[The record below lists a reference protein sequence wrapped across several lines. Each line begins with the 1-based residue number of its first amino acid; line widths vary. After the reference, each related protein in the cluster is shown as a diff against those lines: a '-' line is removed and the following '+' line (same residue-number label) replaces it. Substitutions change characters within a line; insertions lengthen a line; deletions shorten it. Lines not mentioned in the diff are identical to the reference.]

1 MSKRSF
7 SAVSRAAAI
16 ALAAGLVVVP
26 QANAETKTN
35 LNQPLACN
43 LQLKNPGAI
52 PLGQASGVEGVYNA
66 ANPQYSNFRVALNQT
81 SAPDTVEQGEEFDYV
96 IDAGKLGVPASI
108 KAAVTANVSRV
119 SQMNIWYQ
127 LPENAELVS
136 FKQEGGLDGMKV
148 EQVGNKLRIWTPAPT
163 KGSQD
168 VTQWSKNTRNQYAHG
183 GAEATRGTSTYD
195 IVIPKV
201 TLRLKATG
209 APGSTIQASF
219 PKVDADSFSSEL
231 PIQFYAD
238 ASAKVLLSSIS
249 ANGFIRCGLSEDD
262 KYWPRDK
269 NGTNLPSEKF
279 SAVKIVAPAKKNND
293 EHDPKAKGP
302 VTITEGDALPEA
314 KAQIID
320 FDKLPAGTTAAW
332 ASEHKTAGANQQGK
346 ITVTY
351 PDKTTDTVN
360 VTVNVNKKATAA
372 DQNDP
377 KAKGAVTITQGDALP
392 AAQDQIADFAK
403 LPAGTKAAWTSTHD
417 KVGANQDGTI
427 TVTYSDGSTDTVA
440 VKVTVNKKETLAD
453 KNDPKAKG
461 AVTITQGDALPKAE
475 DQIADFANLPAGT
488 TAAWATEHKNAGN
501 SQRGQIT
508 VTYSDGSNDTVNV
521 EVNVKE
527 AWEPNADSNPK
538 VVAVGAEIN
547 DAPETFIVNAADAP
561 EGTTYEWATKPDTSI
576 AGEKTGTINVTVPGE
591 DAQPVTVHFLVTE
604 DTTAYL
610 PTVKTG
616 VQAAKVGD
624 AFTDD
629 DAKSFITNAADAPE
643 GTTFTWKEPVDTSK
657 AGDTTGTIV
666 IQVPD
671 NDPIERTVRFN
682 VTQDYAPQS
691 KDGQEIQ
698 IGTEIEDTAATAEA
712 QIDNAGDAP
721 YGTTFEWVTVP
732 DTSQVG
738 EAKGTVKVTA
748 PGKEPVE
755 VEVTYNVVSSYVP
768 AAKAEATEVEQ
779 NATISDED
787 AKAQIANAEDAPEG
801 TTFTWKTKPDTT
813 TAGEKTGVV
822 TVTVP
827 GAEAKDIEVKFTV
840 KAKTDG
846 TDTPEQPENPQP
858 GEFAPKAKETA
869 TEIEQN
875 ATISDEDAKAQIA
888 NADEAPEGTTFTWKT
903 KPDTATAGE
912 KTGVV
917 TVTVP
922 GADAKDIEVK
932 FTVKAKNDDTDTPEQ
947 PQPNP
952 NPTEA
957 TTLEIKADGI
967 VLPQTL
973 TLKDTNGNPVEV
985 TKDANGVYQLPAN
998 LANKQTVVVKD
1009 AKGKDVTYIIDL
1021 ENNTYKKKMSG
1032 LQIGATVAGS
1042 LLGAAGLFGSAL
1054 QVPGLA
1060 GLNTEIQKQIGIFN
1074 PQLAG
1079 MVAKAMPVISAIL
1092 GVTGIGLIIG
1102 ALVPKK
1108 DDKGNETILVG
1119 NTQLTKKGAGS
1130 STK

>member
-26 QANAETKTN
+26 QANAETKNN
-35 LNQPLACN
+35 LDQPLACN
-43 LQLKNPGAI
+43 LQLKDPGAI
-52 PLGQASGVEGVYNA
+52 PFGQASGVEGVYNA

-163 KGSQD
+163 KGSKD
-168 VTQWSKNTRNQYAHG
+168 VTQWSKDTRNQYAHG

-209 APGSTIQASF
+209 APGSTIQAGF

-238 ASAKVLLSSIS
+238 ASAKVVFSSIS

-269 NGTNLPSEKF
+269 GGTNLPSEKF

-293 EHDPKAKGP
+293 EHDPKAKGS

-314 KAQIID
+314 KAQITD

-351 PDKTTDTVN
+351 PDKSTDTVA

-377 KAKGAVTITQGDALP
+377 KAKGPVTITQGDALP
-392 AAQDQIADFAK
+392 KAEDQIADFAN

-427 TVTYSDGSTDTVA
+427 TVTYADGSTDTVA
-440 VKVTVNKKETLAD
+440 VTVTVNKKETLAD

-488 TAAWATEHKNAGN
+488 KAAWTSTHDKVGDNQNGA
-501 SQRGQIT
+501 IT
-508 VTYSDGSNDTVNV
+508 VTYSDGSTDTVNLPVTVEAPFEARAKVNPTTVQVGDQIADDAAKAQIANAASAPAGTTFVWKTRPDTTAAAEGVEGVVTVTVPGKEPKDVTVTYNVQAEPVSWMPEVDETIESV
-521 EVNVKE
+521 EVGEEVK
-527 AWEPNADSNPK
+527 
-538 VVAVGAEIN
+538 
-547 DAPETFIVNAADAP
+547 APEEFITNKADAP
-561 EGTTYEWATKPDTSI
+561 TGTTYEWATKPDTSS
-576 AGEKTGTINVTVPGE
+576 AGEKTGTINVTADGKTYPRN
-591 DAQPVTVHFLVTE
+591 
-604 DTTAYL
+604 
-610 PTVKTG
+610 VK
-616 VQAAKVGD
+616 VNV
-624 AFTDD
+624 
-629 DAKSFITNAADAPE
+629 
-643 GTTFTWKEPVDTSK
+643 V
-657 AGDTTGTIV
+657 AG
-666 IQVPD
+666 
-671 NDPIERTVRFN
+671 
-682 VTQDYAPQS
+682 YAPQA
-691 KDGQEIQ
+691 KAEATEVQ
-698 IGTEIEDTAATAEA
+698 IGTEITDADAKA
-712 QIDNAGDAP
+712 QIANAGEAP
-721 YGTTFEWVTVP
+721 FGTKFEWAEKPKT
-732 DTSQVG
+732 DSVG
-738 EAKGTVKVTA
+738 TQTGKVKVTVE
-748 PGKEPVE
+748 GKDSVE
-755 VEVTYNVVSSYVP
+755 VDVTYNVVSSYVP
-768 AAKAEATEVEQ
+768 AAKTEATEVEQ
-779 NATISDED
+779 DATISDED
-787 AKAQIANAEDAPEG
+787 AKAQIANAADAPAG
-801 TTFTWKTKPDTT
+801 TTFTWKTKPDTAA
-813 TAGEKTGVV
+813 AGEKTGVV

-840 KAKTDG
+840 KAKNDD

-869 TEIEQN
+869 TEVEQN
-875 ATISDEDAKAQIA
+875 ATITDEDAKAQIA
-888 NADEAPEGTTFTWKT
+888 NAADAPAGTTFAWKT
-903 KPDTATAGE
+903 KPDTSKEGE
-912 KTGVV
+912 TTGVV
-917 TVTVP
+917 TVQEP
-922 GADAKDIEVK
+922 NRDPIEV
-932 FTVKAKNDDTDTPEQ
+932 TVHYVVAEKKTDEPNPEQ

-952 NPTEA
+952 NPTEG

-985 TKDANGVYQLPAN
+985 IKDANGVYQLPAN
-998 LANKQTVVVKD
+998 LANKQTIVVKD
-1009 AKGKDVTYIIDL
+1009 AKGKDVTYTIDL

>member
-52 PLGQASGVEGVYNA
+52 PANQASGVEGVYNA
-66 ANPQYSNFRVALNQT
+66 ANKTYDNFKISLAST
-81 SAPDTVEQGEEFDYV
+81 SAPDTVEAGKEFDYV
-96 IDAGKLGVPASI
+96 IDAGTVGVPAQI
-108 KAAVTANVSRV
+108 NAFVTANVSRV
-119 SQMNIWYQ
+119 SQMNLWYE
-127 LPENAELVS
+127 LPANAEYVS
-136 FKQEGGLDGMKV
+136 HTQEGGLEGIQV
-148 EQVGNKLRIWTPAPT
+148 EKVGNKLRLWIPEPN
-163 KGSQD
+163 KGSKD
-168 VTQWSKNTRNQYAHG
+168 VTKWTKTSKGDYVHG
-183 GAEATRGTSTYD
+183 GAEATKSGDYFNITL
-195 IVIPKV
+195 PKV
-201 TLRLKATG
+201 TIKLKATG
-209 APGSTIQASF
+209 TPGSTIQPGF
-219 PKVDADSFSSEL
+219 PKADADQFGSDL

-238 ASAKVLLSSIS
+238 ASAKFLWSNIS

-269 NGTNLPSEKF
+269 GGTNLPSEKF
-279 SAVKIVAPAKKNND
+279 SAVTIVAPAKKNND

-314 KAQIID
+314 KAQITD

-332 ASEHKTAGANQQGK
+332 ATEHKTAGANQQGK

-351 PDKTTDTVN
+351 PDKTTDTVA

-377 KAKGAVTITQGDALP
+377 KPKGPVTITQGDALP
-392 AAQDQIADFAK
+392 KAEEQIADFAK
-403 LPAGTKAAWTSTHD
+403 LPAGTTAAWTTTHNT
-417 KVGANQDGTI
+417 VGADQDGTI
-427 TVTYSDGSTDTVA
+427 TVTYSDGSADTVA
-440 VKVTVNKKETLAD
+440 VKVTVNKKDTLAD
-453 KNDPKAKG
+453 KNDPKAKS
-461 AVTITQGDALPKAE
+461 AVTITQGDTLPKAE

-488 TAAWATEHKNAGN
+488 TAAWTSTHNTVGDNQNGA
-501 SQRGQIT
+501 IT
-508 VTYSDGSNDTVNV
+508 VTYSDGSTDTVNLPVTVEAPFEARAKVNPTTVQVGAQIADDAAKAQIANAALAPEGTTFAWKTKPDTSVAAEGVEGVVTVTVPGKEPKDVPVKYIVQAEPVAWMPEVDETIGSV
-521 EVNVKE
+521 EVGEEVK
-527 AWEPNADSNPK
+527 
-538 VVAVGAEIN
+538 
-547 DAPETFIVNAADAP
+547 APEEFITNKADAP
-561 EGTTYEWATKPDTSI
+561 TGTTYEWATKPDTSS
-576 AGEKTGTINVTVPGE
+576 AGEKTGTINVTADGKTYPR
-591 DAQPVTVHFLVTE
+591 D
-604 DTTAYL
+604 
-610 PTVKTG
+610 VKINVVAG
-616 VQAAKVGD
+616 Y
-624 AFTDD
+624 
-629 DAKSFITNAADAPE
+629 APE
-643 GTTFTWKEPVDTSK
+643 AK
-657 AGDTTGTIV
+657 AEATEV
-666 IQVPD
+666 
-671 NDPIERTVRFN
+671 
-682 VTQDYAPQS
+682 
-691 KDGQEIQ
+691 Q
-698 IGTEIEDTAATAEA
+698 IGTEITDADAKA
-712 QIDNAGDAP
+712 QIAN
-721 YGTTFEWVTVP
+721 
-732 DTSQVG
+732 VG
-738 EAKGTVKVTA
+738 EAPFGTKFEWAEKPETDSVGAKTGKVKVTVE
-748 PGKEPVE
+748 GKEPVE
-755 VEVTYNVVSSYVP
+755 VEAKFNVVSTYVP
-768 AAKAEATEVEQ
+768 AAKAEATEVDQ
-779 NATISDED
+779 NAAISDED
-787 AKAQIANAEDAPEG
+787 AKAQIANAADAPAG
-801 TTFTWKTKPDTT
+801 TTFTWKTKPETT

-827 GAEAKDIEVKFTV
+827 GAEAKDVEVTYVV
-840 KAKTDG
+840 KATSDD
-846 TDTPEQPENPQP
+846 TNTPEQPENPQP
-858 GEFAPKAKETA
+858 GEFTPKAKDTA
-869 TEIEQN
+869 TEVEQN
-875 ATISDEDAKAQIA
+875 ATISDDDAKAQIA
-888 NADEAPEGTTFTWKT
+888 NAADAPAGTTFAWKT
-903 KPDTATAGE
+903 KPDTSKEGE
-912 KTGVV
+912 TTGVV
-917 TVTVP
+917 TVQEPNRDPIDVTVHYVVAEKKTGEP
-922 GADAKDIEVK
+922 
-932 FTVKAKNDDTDTPEQ
+932 NPEQ

-985 TKDANGVYQLPAN
+985 IKDANGVYQLPAN
-998 LANKQTVVVKD
+998 LANKQTIVVKD
-1009 AKGKDVTYIIDL
+1009 AKGKDVTYTIDL

-1079 MVAKAMPVISAIL
+1079 MAAKAMPVISAIL